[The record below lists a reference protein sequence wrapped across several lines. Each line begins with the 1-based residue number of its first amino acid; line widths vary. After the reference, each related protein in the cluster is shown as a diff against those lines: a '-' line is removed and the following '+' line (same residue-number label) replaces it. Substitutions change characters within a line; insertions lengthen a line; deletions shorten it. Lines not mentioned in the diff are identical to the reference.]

1 MPDIRITLTEGLH
14 RALRVA
20 AAAKGEPLTDYVPE
34 ILAEHLAKQPAPSLV
49 PAAAP
54 AQEEDWS

>member
-20 AAAKGEPLTDYVPE
+20 AAAKGEPLTDYVPA
-34 ILAEHLAKQPAPSLV
+34 ILAEHLAKQPTPTPV
-49 PAAAP
+49 PAP
-54 AQEEDWS
+54 AQEEEWS